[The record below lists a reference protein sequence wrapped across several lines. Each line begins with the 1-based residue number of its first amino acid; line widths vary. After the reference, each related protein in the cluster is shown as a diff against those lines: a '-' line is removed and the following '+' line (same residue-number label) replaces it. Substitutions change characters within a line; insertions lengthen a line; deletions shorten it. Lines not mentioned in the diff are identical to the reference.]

1 MFSTIW
7 SGAGNASDI
16 FFLAAAIVA
25 FVDWLIAITG
35 RHELSKGL
43 LTVSI
48 VLLALGLLAL

>member
-1 MFSTIW
+1 MTAAIW
-7 SGAGNASDI
+7 SGAGTASDVL
-16 FFLAAAIVA
+16 FLAAAIVA

-35 RHELSKGL
+35 RSELNKSL